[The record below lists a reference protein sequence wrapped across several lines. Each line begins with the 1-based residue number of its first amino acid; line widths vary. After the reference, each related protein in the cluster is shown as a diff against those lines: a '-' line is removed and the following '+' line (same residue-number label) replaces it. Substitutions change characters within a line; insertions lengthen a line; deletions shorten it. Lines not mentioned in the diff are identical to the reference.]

1 MSDTSSKTGPAVL
14 FPQEAKLLKFLQ
26 AAPGHRRSVGEI
38 ALEIF
43 PARTYVKLRKDA
55 RKMHQRVGT
64 VVFRLNKK
72 RARFNIKPAKDAAG
86 VYVLRKA

>member
-1 MSDTSSKTGPAVL
+1 MSATSSKTGPAVL
-14 FPQEAKLLKFLQ
+14 FPQEAKLLVFLQ

-43 PARTYVKLRKDA
+43 SPRTYAKLRKDA

-72 RARFNIKPAKDAAG
+72 RARFNVKPVKGTTG